1 LSVATGALASFTRLP
16 ASLRGALWMLGS
28 ACCFG
33 FHGPIVRVLS
43 YQLDPF
49 VISFARSVFM
59 LALLAPFLIRGGRR
73 GMATTRP
80 VFMATRGLVSA
91 AGLMLMIYA
100 QAHMPLARVTALT
113 FTAPLFAVL
122 GAAMVLRETVGIS
135 RWIATLVGFAGTVII
150 LRPDADGIE
159 WLALAPLGA
168 ALFIAMSNLM
178 AKSLAADH
186 GANVMIAW
194 VGICSAVITAVPA
207 WFTWSW
213 PDLAGFGWLLALGCV
228 TAGAHQC
235 LVRALKAADASAVMP
250 YDYTRLLFTAALGWY
265 AFGEVPATTMWLGA
279 AIIVGATIYNARLES
294 RAARNAAA

>member
-1 LSVATGALASFTRLP
+1 MRIGAPAFFSRLSG
-16 ASLRGALWMLGS
+16 SLRGALWMLGS

-73 GMATTRP
+73 GMTTTRP

-91 AGLMLMIYA
+91 GGLMLMIYA

-122 GAAMVLRETVGIS
+122 GAALVLRETVGVS

-150 LRPDADGIE
+150 LRPGADGIE
-159 WLALAPLGA
+159 WLTLAPLGA

-194 VGICSAVITAVPA
+194 VGISSAVITAVPA

-213 PDLAGFGWLLALGCV
+213 PDLAGFGWLLALGGV

-265 AFGEVPATTMWLGA
+265 AFGEVPAATMWLGA
-279 AIIVGATIYNARLES
+279 AIIVGATIYNARLEA
-294 RAARNAAA
+294 RAARRAAT